1 MITITKY
8 IIALTL
14 GLLTL
19 LSCDTSKSLQ
29 SYIVEK
35 QEDNRFLKIDLATSL
50 LSEIDSL
57 SQEQKQVLA
66 SIKKI
71 NVVAYLKKEG
81 TEQDYEIELTRLSL
95 IFNQEK
101 YQLLGSFKTK
111 GQKISL
117 MYLGAQNAIDEVIV
131 YASDSQTGLAVF
143 RLLGKDMKPS
153 DVVRLSE
160 MIESGNLDLSSLTGL
175 QDIFYPQAE
184 GNTL

>member
-1 MITITKY
+1 MIIIKY
-8 IIALTL
+8 IIAITL
-14 GLLTL
+14 AVLTL

-81 TEQDYEIELTRLSL
+81 TQQHYDAELARLSL
-95 IFNQEK
+95 IFDQEK
-101 YQLLGSFKTK
+101 YQLLGRFKTK

-131 YASDSQTGLAVF
+131 YASDNQTGMAVF

-153 DVVRLSE
+153 DVVRISE
-160 MIESGNLDLSSLTGL
+160 MIENGNLDLSSLTGL

-184 GNTL
+184 VNTL